1 MKRLIALI
9 LVTLMALA
17 CVACT
22 GTPAAQPAAPA
33 AEPVAP
39 AAEPAAPAASE
50 PVTYK
55 VGVCI
60 YKFDDNFMTLYRQE
74 IENYFKTLETDAVK
88 YEVTI
93 VDGKGDMAEQ
103 TNQVDTFLA
112 QGVDVLIVNLV
123 QSSSAATI
131 TEKCQA
137 ANVPVVYIN
146 REPEAADMKA
156 WDKICY
162 VGADARQSGT
172 YQGEIIAS
180 LPDKGDVN
188 GDGVVSYV
196 MIMGDP
202 ENVDAQYR
210 TEFSIKALTDAGIK
224 VEELFKQRGD
234 WAQEKGQELASTALS
249 QFGSKIDVI
258 FCNNDGMAL
267 GAAQA
272 IASAGRT
279 VGTDIYLVGVDA
291 LDECVEMVKAGTMTG
306 TVLNDHIGQS
316 HAAVDCAVKYL
327 NGELIGSAA
336 DGTNYVTVDYQKVTA

>member
-1 MKRLIALI
+1 MKKI
-9 LVTLMALA
+9 LVFVLLLALA
-17 CVACT
+17 FSTIAC
-22 GTPAAQPAAPA
+22 AAPA
-33 AEPVAP
+33 AAPAEEAKTEAATEP
-39 AAEPAAPAASE
+39 AAEPAAA
-50 PVTYK
+50 VTTYK
-55 VGVCI
+55 VGVSI

-74 IENYFKTLETDAVK
+74 LESYFKSLETDAVK

-131 TEKCQA
+131 TDKAKA
-137 ANVPVVYIN
+137 AGVPVVYIN
-146 REPEAADMKA
+146 REPSADDMKA

-172 YQGEIIAS
+172 YQGEIIAT
-180 LPDKGDVN
+180 LPNKGDQN

-234 WAQEKGQELASTALS
+234 WAQEKGQELAANALA
-249 QFGSKIDVI
+249 QFGDKIDVI

-267 GAAQA
+267 GAYQA
-272 IASAGRT
+272 IVAAGRT

-291 LDECVEMVKAGTMTG
+291 LAECVQMVKDGTMTG

-316 HAAVDCAVKYL
+316 HTAVDAAVKYIM
-327 NGELIGSAA
+327 GETVDTYLW
-336 DGTNYVTVDYQKVTA
+336 VDYQKVA

>member
-1 MKRLIALI
+1 MKKI
-9 LVTLMALA
+9 LVFVLLLALA
-17 CVACT
+17 FSTIAC
-22 GTPAAQPAAPA
+22 AAPA
-33 AEPVAP
+33 AAPAEEAKTEAATEP
-39 AAEPAAPAASE
+39 AAEPAAA
-50 PVTYK
+50 VTTYK
-55 VGVCI
+55 VGVSI

-74 IENYFKTLETDAVK
+74 LESYFKSLETDAVK
-88 YEVTI
+88 YDVTI

-112 QGVDVLIVNLV
+112 QGVDVLIINLV

-131 TEKCQA
+131 TDKAKA
-137 ANVPVVYIN
+137 AGVPVVYIN
-146 REPEAADMKA
+146 REPSADDMKA

-180 LPDKGDVN
+180 LPNKGDQN

-234 WAQEKGQELASTALS
+234 WAQEKGQELAANALA
-249 QFGSKIDVI
+249 QFGDKIDVI

-267 GAAQA
+267 GAYQA
-272 IASAGRT
+272 IVAAGRT
-279 VGTDIYLVGVDA
+279 VGKDIYLVGVDA
-291 LDECVEMVKAGTMTG
+291 LPECVQMVKDGTMTG

-316 HAAVDCAVKYL
+316 HTAVDAAVKYIM
-327 NGELIGSAA
+327 GETVDTYLW
-336 DGTNYVTVDYQKVTA
+336 VDYQKVS

>member
-1 MKRLIALI
+1 MKKI
-9 LVTLMALA
+9 LVFVLLLALA
-17 CVACT
+17 FSTIAC
-22 GTPAAQPAAPA
+22 AAPA
-33 AEPVAP
+33 AAPAEEAKTEAATEP
-39 AAEPAAPAASE
+39 AAEPAAA
-50 PVTYK
+50 VTTYK
-55 VGVCI
+55 VGVSI

-74 IENYFKTLETDAVK
+74 LESYFKSLETDAVK

-112 QGVDVLIVNLV
+112 QGVDVLIINLV

-131 TEKCQA
+131 TDKAKA
-137 ANVPVVYIN
+137 AGVPVVYIN
-146 REPEAADMKA
+146 REPSADDMKA

-172 YQGEIIAS
+172 YQGEIIAN
-180 LPDKGDVN
+180 LPNKGDQN

-210 TEFSIKALTDAGIK
+210 TEFSIKALTDAGIQ

-234 WAQEKGQELASTALS
+234 WAQEKGQELAANALA
-249 QFGSKIDVI
+249 QFGDKIDVI

-267 GAAQA
+267 GAYQA
-272 IASAGRT
+272 IVAAGRT

-291 LDECVEMVKAGTMTG
+291 LAECVQMVKDGTMTG

-316 HAAVDCAVKYL
+316 HTAVDAAVKYVM
-327 NGELIGSAA
+327 GEAVETYLW
-336 DGTNYVTVDYQKVTA
+336 VDYQKVA